1 MRADGSRAS
10 PRERFAI
17 HGRMTASPIRIALTG
32 AGFGA
37 RIQVPGF
44 RRSGRFEVVALVGR
58 DLERTRRVATEL
70 DVSHAFDSLAAALAA
85 VECDAVSISA
95 PPAAHAEQALTAL
108 AAGKHVLCEKPMA
121 RDLVEARAMV
131 AAARSAG
138 VVALVD
144 HEFRFHPSRAALA
157 RLVRSGEI
165 GEPRLL
171 VAHDDLS
178 LYVAPH
184 RTAPAWWFDAEA
196 GGGWLG
202 ASGSHLIDAAQVWL
216 GPIASVLG
224 VVERLGAP
232 GTADDTFTLITGFAS
247 GARGVLHQSAAV
259 LGPRSSALRI
269 AGSEATAWLDDEW
282 KLWIARRGSD
292 PVLAPIPDD
301 LALPP
306 VDVPR
311 SAGPFATRELPCFVR
326 QADAFAAA
334 IDGRPFADPAAA
346 TFEDG
351 LSVQAVMDAARRGE
365 WTEVATR

>member
-1 MRADGSRAS
+1 MTQA
-10 PRERFAI
+10 AI
-17 HGRMTASPIRIALTG
+17 RVVVTG

-58 DLERTRRVATEL
+58 DLERTQRVASDL
-70 DVSHAFDSLAAALAA
+70 DVPHAFASLAAALAA
-85 VECDAVSISA
+85 VDCDAVSISA
-95 PPAAHAEQALTAL
+95 PPAAHAEQAITAL

-121 RDLVEARAMV
+121 RNVAEAEAMV
-131 AAARSAG
+131 AAARDAG
-138 VVALVD
+138 VVALID
-144 HEFRFHPSRAALA
+144 HEFRFHPARAALA
-157 RLVRSGEI
+157 RLIRSGGV

-171 VAHDDLS
+171 VACDDLS

-184 RTAPAWWFDAEA
+184 RSAPAWWFDADA

-216 GPIASVLG
+216 GAIGNVLG

-232 GTADDTFTLITGFAS
+232 GTADDTFTVIADFAS

-259 LGPRSSALRI
+259 LGPRSSSLRI

-282 KLWIARRGSD
+282 RLWIARAGSE
-292 PVLAPIPDD
+292 PALAPIPDD
-301 LALPP
+301 LALPAI
-306 VDVPR
+306 DVPR
-311 SAGPFATRELPCFVR
+311 SAGPFAARELPCFVR
-326 QADAFAAA
+326 QAEAFAAA
-334 IDGRPFADPAAA
+334 IDGRPPTDPAPA

-351 LSVQAVMDAARRGE
+351 LVVQRVMAAARRRE
-365 WTEVATR
+365 WTAPTLL